1 MSWQLFTAQQALQ
14 LYAIK
19 ISPFILYYFY
29 QLRGNITVFL
39 NREISEDFM
48 HLFPPLKSLK
58 FYLANMSAKSVWLF
72 WTAPLEVCIM
82 FCFPSLAISNLFQ
95 IFTPARKVQFRCI
108 SKHKNKLFYS
118 ICRKKSS
125 GIVITT
131 CLESS
136 AWCMFLLLRFFYDNF
151 LLLLLILLTFL
162 FKKKQ
167 FCSLC
172 EYRHNTAFLTG
183 KKTGYLG

>member
-1 MSWQLFTAQQALQ
+1 
-14 LYAIK
+14 
-19 ISPFILYYFY
+19 
-29 QLRGNITVFL
+29 
-39 NREISEDFM
+39 M

-58 FYLANMSAKSVWLF
+58 NFIQR
-72 WTAPLEVCIM
+72 TCPLRVNDCLGRLLCIM
-82 FCFPSLAISNLFQ
+82 FCFPSLAICNLFQ

>member
-1 MSWQLFTAQQALQ
+1 MRTLAPPPLGLNGLF
-14 LYAIK
+14 YVHIY
-19 ISPFILYYFY
+19 I
-29 QLRGNITVFL
+29 VFL

-58 FYLANMSAKSVWLF
+58 FYLANMSAKSVRLF
-72 WTAPLEVCIM
+72 WTAPLKVCIM

-95 IFTPARKVQFRCI
+95 IFTPAREVQFRCI

-151 LLLLLILLTFL
+151 LLLLLIVLTCLL
-162 FKKKQ
+162 KKNSYVHSVNIGKIPR
-167 FCSLC
+167 FI
-172 EYRHNTAFLTG
+172 TW